1 MRDSDGQDLP
11 HSAGGGEPCLY
22 IVSTYLHISTYLL
35 YLNIYTCIYKV
46 CSDPEDPEPQ
56 TECEV
61 VMEQQCEDVVEEV
74 CSHVT
79 R

>member
-1 MRDSDGQDLP
+1 MRDRDGQDVP
-11 HSAGGGEPCLY
+11 HSAGGGEPYIY
-22 IVSTYLHISTYLL
+22 IVSTYLHIY
-35 YLNIYTCIYKV
+35 IYQV

-74 CSHVT
+74 CCHVSQVT
-79 R
+79 IM

>member
-1 MRDSDGQDLP
+1 MYT
-11 HSAGGGEPCLY
+11 Y
-22 IVSTYLHISTYLL
+22 I
-35 YLNIYTCIYKV
+35 CKV

-74 CSHVT
+74 CCHVT
-79 R
+79 RVTHNVVTCHDHVTCDVWRCCHM